1 MSGAL
6 RFDTAVPDG
15 GYAWWYLDALSDDGQ
30 HGLTVIAF
38 IGSVFSPYYAWA
50 RRGSGVAPALNHCAL
65 NVALYARPGS
75 GAPTGWAMT
84 ERGRAQVQ
92 TSANRLQLAAS
103 AVHWDGQQLHI
114 RINERTMPWGR
125 PLRGQLTLTPQ
136 HLHAESHALDAAGR
150 HLWTPLA
157 PQARVSVSLD
167 QPALHWQGHAYL
179 DHNRGERPLAQ
190 DFHRWDWSRASLADG
205 RAAVLY
211 DASRSD
217 GSELSLALLFNGTA
231 AATPF
236 EAPPAHS
243 LPASA
248 WRLQRGTRTHA
259 PGVARVT
266 QGMEDGPFYARALL
280 QTELLG
286 QAATAVHESLDM
298 RRWVRPVVQA
308 MLPFRMPRR
317 G

>member
-1 MSGAL
+1 MTDAL
-6 RFDTAVPDG
+6 RFDTPVPDG
-15 GYAWWYLDALSDDGQ
+15 GYAWWYLDALSDDGV

-50 RRGSGVAPALNHCAL
+50 RRGSGVASALNHCAL

-84 ERGRAQVQ
+84 ERGHTHTQA
-92 TSANRLQLAAS
+92 TAHRLQLAAS
-103 AVHWDGQQLHI
+103 SVQWDGQQLHI
-114 RINERTMPWGR
+114 DIHERTMPWGR
-125 PLRGQLTLTPQ
+125 PLRGHLTLTPE
-136 HLHAESHALDAAGR
+136 HLHGRSHALDAAGR

-157 PQARVSVSLD
+157 PQARISVALDAPSLN
-167 QPALHWQGHAYL
+167 WEGHAYL
-179 DHNRGERPLAQ
+179 DTNRGERPLAQ
-190 DFHRWDWSRASLADG
+190 DFKRWDWSRASLADG

-217 GSELSLALLFNGTA
+217 GSDLSLALLFGRDHAVT
-231 AATPF
+231 TF
-236 EAPPAHS
+236 DAPPPQP
-243 LPASA
+243 LPASG
-248 WRLQRGTRTHA
+248 WRLQRGTRAHA
-259 PGVARVT
+259 PGVAQVM

-280 QTELLG
+280 KTELLG
-286 QAATAVHESLDM
+286 QPATAVHESLDM
-298 RRWVRPVVQA
+298 RRWVSPVVQA

>member
-1 MSGAL
+1 MNEAL
-6 RFDTAVPDG
+6 RFDTPVPDG

-50 RRGSGVAPALNHCAL
+50 RRHTGVASALNHCAL

-75 GAPTGWAMT
+75 GAPSGWAMT
-84 ERGRAQVQ
+84 ERGRARVQ
-92 TSANRLQLAAS
+92 ASADRLQIAAS
-103 AVHWDGQQLHI
+103 QVRWDGQQLHI
-114 RINERTMPWGR
+114 DVTERTMPWGR
-125 PLRGQLTLTPQ
+125 SLHGRITLTPQ
-136 HLHAESHALDAAGR
+136 GLHSRHHALDAAGR

-157 PQARVSVSLD
+157 PQARVTVAM
-167 QPALHWQGHAYL
+167 QAPALSWEGHAYL
-179 DHNRGERPLAQ
+179 DHNHGERPLAR

-217 GSELSLALLFNGTA
+217 GSELSLALLFDGGA
-231 AATPF
+231 PSTPF
-236 EAPPAHS
+236 EAPPQQS
-243 LPASA
+243 LPASG
-248 WRLQRGTRTHA
+248 WRLPRGTRAPA

-280 QTELLG
+280 RTTLLG
-286 QAATAVHESLDM
+286 QPATAVHESLDL

-308 MLPFRMPRR
+308 MLPFRMPRI

>member
-1 MSGAL
+1 MSAAL
-6 RFDTAVPDG
+6 RFDTPVPDG

-50 RRGSGVAPALNHCAL
+50 RRATGVASALHHCAL

-84 ERGRAQVQ
+84 ERGRCSVRAQ
-92 TSANRLQLAAS
+92 ADRLQLAAS
-103 AVHWDGQQLHI
+103 AVHWDGQRLHLHI
-114 RINERTMPWGR
+114 AERTMPWGR
-125 PLRGQLTLTPQ
+125 PLRGRITLTPDA
-136 HLHAESHALDAAGR
+136 LHGSSHALDAAGR

-157 PQARVSVSLD
+157 PQARVAVALD
-167 QPALHWQGHAYL
+167 APDLNWEGHAYL
-179 DHNRGERPLAQ
+179 DSNRGERPLAQ
-190 DFHRWDWSRASLADG
+190 DFKRWDWSRATLADG
-205 RAAVLY
+205 RCAVLY

-217 GSELSLALLFNGTA
+217 GSDLSLALLFSGHA
-231 AATPF
+231 VATPF
-236 EAPPAHS
+236 EPPTVQT
-243 LPASA
+243 LPVSG
-248 WRLQRGTRTHA
+248 WRLQRGTRAHA
-259 PGVARVT
+259 PGVARVQ

-280 QTELLG
+280 HTELLG
-286 QAATAVHESLDM
+286 QTATAVHESLDM
-298 RRWVRPVVQA
+298 GRWQRPVVQA